1 MIHNVRNVRSFGCL
15 LYWLVYMY
23 FILDRLYVCY
33 NCMSA
38 ILDNLDLCYIVSSL
52 CLVYCYI
59 IFDSLFVFLIESSTS
74 VILICLHVLNIGSSA
89 CLKYLIVCMS
99 VILDC
104 LYACYIWS
112 SACVWYIKL
121 SVLMKCLYVYYVVFI
136 YMFVILDSLYVG

>member
-1 MIHNVRNVRSFGCL
+1 
-15 LYWLVYMY
+15 
-23 FILDRLYVCY
+23 
-33 NCMSA
+33 
-38 ILDNLDLCYIVSSL
+38 
-52 CLVYCYI
+52 
-59 IFDSLFVFLIESSTS
+59 
-74 VILICLHVLNIGSSA
+74 
-89 CLKYLIVCMS
+89 MS